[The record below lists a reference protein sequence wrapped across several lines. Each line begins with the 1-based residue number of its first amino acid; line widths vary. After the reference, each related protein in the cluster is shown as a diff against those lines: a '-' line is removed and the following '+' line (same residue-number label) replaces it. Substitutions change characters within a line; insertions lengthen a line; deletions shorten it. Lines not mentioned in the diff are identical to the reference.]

1 MGENTK
7 NSIKKL
13 ILAVSIVLM
22 ILAVCPLYAQSQN
35 ESFALTEL
43 QEKENE
49 AFSNMFSE
57 SNDNSVSTRRE
68 PNTFWLFFRT
78 LLVLIL
84 VVVAIYFIFKFVKKS
99 TNVSGND
106 KDPFLKKVASISL
119 ATGKSVQVVTLQDHC
134 YVLGVADETVTLIS
148 ELDMEKDKELIA
160 SMNINKDSEPSK
172 TRKDFASILASVMG
186 VKKNKNEEKLKSS
199 LFNLHHQSDRLQK
212 REKSDEDQ

>member
-1 MGENTK
+1 
-7 NSIKKL
+7 
-13 ILAVSIVLM
+13 M
-22 ILAVCPLYAQSQN
+22 ILSVCPLYAQSQN
-35 ESFALTEL
+35 ESTALTEL

-57 SNDNSVSTRRE
+57 TNENNGTERRE

-99 TNVSGND
+99 TNVGGND
-106 KDPFLKKVASISL
+106 KDPYLKKVASVSL
-119 ATGKSVQVVTLQDHC
+119 AAGKSVQVVTLQDHC
-134 YVLGVADETVTLIS
+134 YVLGVGDDAVTLIS

-160 SMNINKDSEPSK
+160 SMNINKDSEPTK
-172 TRKDFASILASVMG
+172 TRKDFATIFASVMG
-186 VKKNKNEEKLKSS
+186 VKKNKNEDNLKSS
-199 LFNLHHQSDRLQK
+199 LFSLHRQSDRLQK